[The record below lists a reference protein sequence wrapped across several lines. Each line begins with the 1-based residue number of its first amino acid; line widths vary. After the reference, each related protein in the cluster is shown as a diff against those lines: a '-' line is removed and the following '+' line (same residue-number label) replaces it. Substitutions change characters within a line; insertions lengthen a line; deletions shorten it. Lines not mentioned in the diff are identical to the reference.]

1 MDSGYS
7 QYVMC
12 AVVAFPLS
20 TCMQILRA
28 SPKSPKLC
36 GLTPGLYLEHRLLP

>member
-7 QYVMC
+7 QYVIC
-12 AVVAFPLS
+12 TVVAFPS
-20 TCMQILRA
+20 FTCMQTLRA

-36 GLTPGLYLEHRLLP
+36 GLTPGLYRNRLLP